1 MAPAMEHVDHRHSPK
16 ATKMDHSPRRSD
28 IDVEINRNARGSSL
42 GPFAGR
48 PCTDLHPPRS
58 ADVVPSQMLAAN
70 IASNKKVVSVVTAR
84 GPDSKNFEEIGERTT
99 RGAPSGWR
107 GSCYSRLNTPTS
119 SLT

>member
-16 ATKMDHSPRRSD
+16 ATKMDRSPKRSD

-48 PCTDLHPPRS
+48 PCTDRHPPRS
-58 ADVVPSQMLAAN
+58 AEVLPSQMLAAN
-70 IASNKKVVSVVTAR
+70 IASNKKVVTVVTPLR
-84 GPDSKNFEEIGERTT
+84 QDSKNFEEIRARAT
-99 RGAPSGWR
+99 RFASSGWR